1 MNRKTNILILTFLAS
16 LFAWQSVK
24 AQTIPTDDSLAVL
37 VNPAL
42 ENILT
47 RRSVREFQPRPVEAA
62 KVNLM
67 LRAAMAAPTL
77 LDMQPWHFVVLNRR
91 KDIEAYAGN
100 NHHSEMIRG
109 AQVVI
114 VVCGDTARMAQ
125 GQSREAWV
133 QDVSAATENLLLA
146 AHSMG
151 LGAVWTTGYPVERK
165 VGYIRQRLGLPGNLI
180 PLASVLIGYP
190 ADNGQPKDK
199 WDPAKISWGIK
210 AEGTLR

>member
-1 MNRKTNILILTFLAS
+1 MTQKFNLLILSMLAS

-37 VNPAL
+37 LNPTL

-77 LDMQPWHFVVLNRR
+77 RDMQPWHFVMLNRR